1 MKHRTI
7 KFSLCAGVS
16 CVFPAFH
23 GITRIFWVKVELL
36 EVNFSFILETNCDV
50 PNIDIAA
57 RGVI

>member
-7 KFSLCAGVS
+7 KYSLCAGVRS
-16 CVFPAFH
+16 VFPTIH

-50 PNIDIAA
+50 SNIDIAA